1 MLAPVAFGPGFGLG
15 RLDGQQLHHV
25 GALDRH
31 IDKGGVNQVDFLHLS
46 AQKGVHDLPGHCHR
60 IGKVKLVPDI
70 HVLGQH
76 FPFAPPEEIP
86 AFAAHADEGD
96 LDALG
101 LFLPDE
107 FHCGIDQV
115 NVVTAAQTP
124 VSGHQHQTDPLHRC
138 SLLEEGVNL
147 RFYPAGHIAQHHGEG
162 PGIRPEPFHALL
174 GAPQFRRRDH
184 VHGLGDLLGLL
195 DRPDFSSDIL

>member
-1 MLAPVAFGPGFGLG
+1 MLPPGFRFRLG
-15 RLDGQQLHHV
+15 GLDGQQLHHF

-31 IDKGGVNQVDFLHLS
+31 IDEAGMDQVNLLHLS
-46 AQKGVHDLPGHCHR
+46 AQKGVHHFPGHRHR
-60 IGKVKLVPDI
+60 VGKVELIPDI

-86 AFAAHADEGD
+86 AFAAHADEGN
-96 LDALG
+96 LDPRS
-101 LFLPDE
+101 LFLPDKL
-107 FHCGIDQV
+107 HRGVDQV
-115 NVVTAAQTP
+115 DVEAAAQTA
-124 VSGHQHQTDPLHRC
+124 VSGHQHQTDPLHRGDR
-138 SLLEEGVNL
+138 LEEGVDL

-162 PGIRPEPFHALL
+162 PGIRPEPFHAQL

-195 DRPDFSSDIL
+195 DRPDFSFDIL